1 MSIWNVEVSPQK
13 PPKFSSTIKDDFK
26 REVSIN
32 NNVVRILID
41 TGAKVSVCG
50 IKQANSWGLIN
61 RIQPSHAK
69 VHPYKSP
76 PISVEGTALCSVTY
90 KNRTIPVEFYILPGS
105 CQPILD
111 GDKAKELKIIS
122 IDKDETLFNPINMI
136 DNERKNSG
144 ELTYKICDIL
154 QYYPENFQGLGKL
167 RDHQV
172 KLYTDNTVKP
182 IAVPPRP
189 IPYHLKTRVNDCID
203 TMIKEGVIEEHPPNV
218 PAPWVSC
225 AVIVPKPDNSL
236 RITMDARNLNKS
248 LISNNYPIPRQEDI
262 RAQLSGANYF
272 SKLDFKLN

>member
-32 NNVVRILID
+32 NNVIRILID

-90 KNRTIPVEFYILPGS
+90 KNRTIPVEFYILPRS

-136 DNERKNSG
+136 DSERKNSG
-144 ELTYKICDIL
+144 ELTSKICDIL

-182 IAVPPRP
+182 VAVPPRP

-203 TMIKEGVIEEHPPNV
+203 IMIKEGVIEEHPPNV

-225 AVIVPKPDNSL
+225 AVIVSKPDNSL

-248 LISNNYPIPRQEDI
+248 LISNNYPIP
-262 RAQLSGANYF
+262 
-272 SKLDFKLN
+272 